1 MSNLQGRFVG
11 LKQIRRQA
19 NFEASAVFAGIT
31 ESDLQCLDEEVD
43 LSTFHFPE
51 DDLLSGSLNSDK
63 DNQQNNLLNIS
74 NQQDNNSNNCNEL
87 YFSSDGLSNAEI
99 NDNMEIDHINEE
111 IRIRHDLLDKAAA
124 LKLPALAQMTR
135 VMQTF
140 RPILCLRNC
149 AWNVQYN
156 VTLNACRALLKIF
169 QPSYPELPLHP
180 RIFNRTPRKTVV
192 ENLQNGSYW
201 SMLV

>member
-31 ESDLQCLDEEVD
+31 ESDLYCLDEEVD

-51 DDLLSGSLNSDK
+51 DDLLSGNLNSDK

-111 IRIRHDLLDKAAA
+111 SVIRVRHDLLDRSSSSETSSSSTNDANDADIQA
-124 LKLPALAQMTR
+124 DT
-135 VMQTF
+135 
-140 RPILCLRNC
+140 
-149 AWNVQYN
+149 
-156 VTLNACRALLKIF
+156 
-169 QPSYPELPLHP
+169 
-180 RIFNRTPRKTVV
+180 
-192 ENLQNGSYW
+192 
-201 SMLV
+201 